1 MIQVM
6 FMLLLIPLI
15 RVIVEDQAVLVM
27 EMMILYLLNITLQA
41 LFNGNALLVDQGMNV
56 VVIH

>member
-6 FMLLLIPLI
+6 FMLLLILLI

-41 LFNGNALLVDQGMNV
+41 LFNGNALLVERCMNV